1 MTQALLVA
9 VLVLWLVVIALVV
22 AVFALARQIGV
33 LYERVA
39 PMGALMMDEGPKVG
53 DLSPMFN
60 LTTLS
65 GARVQVGAPGAHS
78 TLVFF
83 VSPTCPVCKKLLPV
97 LRSSAKVESAWLR
110 VVLASDG
117 DEAKQRAFY
126 EKADLSDFPYVLSS
140 DLGMAFRVG
149 KLPFAVLIDEL
160 GKVRAKGLIN
170 SREQL
175 ESLFTAKD
183 LGVESI
189 QEFLQ
194 KA

>member
-1 MTQALLVA
+1 MTEALLVA

-194 KA
+194 KV

>member
-1 MTQALLVA
+1 MNEALAVA
-9 VLVLWLVVIALVV
+9 VVVLWMLVIALVV

-33 LYERVA
+33 LDERVA

-53 DLSPMFN
+53 DLAPVFN
-60 LTTLS
+60 LTTLAGS
-65 GARVQVGAPGAHS
+65 RVQVGAPGAHS

-126 EKADLSDFPYVLSS
+126 EKAELADFPYVLSA
-140 DLGMAFRVG
+140 DLGMAFKVG
-149 KLPFAVLIDEL
+149 KLPFAVLIDEQ
-160 GKVRAKGLIN
+160 GRVRAKGLIN

-189 QEFLQ
+189 QEYLQ